1 MSERLDQSIVHDG
14 ARVVYDVYGSGSNV
28 ALVFIHGWSCSGAL
42 WYQQAPLFHKYPSLV
57 IDLPG
62 HGRSD
67 APKVEYSLEKMGV
80 AVNEVM
86 AKEGVTKSVLMG
98 HSMGGPVSTMTLRLN
113 PSGVVGVVY
122 VDSFFHLPE
131 SYLTASQRKDLAV
144 SHADD
149 KKFREFLD
157 PFKTD
162 KTSSENW
169 KRVVDTMT
177 GTPLHVRTNAT
188 TTLVQPHAWKYD
200 EIYDIPAL
208 HLVTP
213 YFANIDR
220 HWEHHLPQ
228 LKQSIWHGNGHFLF
242 MEEPERFNKA
252 VEEFV
257 TKHGLL

>member
-1 MSERLDQSIVHDG
+1 MTESIDQFIVHEE
-14 ARVVYDVYGSGSNV
+14 ARVVYDIYGSGSNA

-42 WYQQAPLFHKYPSLV
+42 WYQQAPLFHRYPSLV

-67 APKVEYSLEKMGV
+67 APEIEYSLEAMALV
-80 AVNEVM
+80 VNEIL
-86 AKEGVTKSVLMG
+86 AKEGITKAVLIG
-98 HSMGGPVSTMTLRLN
+98 HSMGGPVSTMALRLN

-131 SYLTASQRKDLAV
+131 SYLTISQRKELAIAH
-144 SHADD
+144 SDD
-149 KKFREFLD
+149 VRFRSFLE
-157 PFKTD
+157 PFKSGKMPHD
-162 KTSSENW
+162 NW
-169 KRVVDTMT
+169 KRVIDTMT

-188 TTLVQPHAWKYD
+188 TTIVQPHAWKYD

-213 YFANIDR
+213 VFANIDR
-220 HWEHHLPQ
+220 HWSHHMPQ
-228 LKQSIWHGNGHFLF
+228 LQQSLWEDYGHFLF

-257 TKHGLL
+257 TKYKLL